1 MARMLALTATRQTWK
16 SGSDYVCCN
25 RHSAQGDGKRRSR
38 HRLRQIER
46 RGLRQAPDDEQAAAC
61 VCHDANSTHDEPWCL
76 MCDSGYA
83 DLCSWCSA

>member
-25 RHSAQGDGKRRSR
+25 RHSNHGDGKRRSR

-46 RGLRQAPDDEQAAAC
+46 REMRRPVVDRQSACSCHAAT
-61 VCHDANSTHDEPWCL
+61 STFDEPFCL
-76 MCDSGYA
+76 MCDGGYA
-83 DLCSWCSA
+83 DVCSWCAA